1 LKRIPAVVLTNYK
14 KEEKMKLKYI
24 SMLFAGMCLFAL
36 LACSG
41 NQGEARE
48 LFETAQFEELQKNN
62 DHARQLYKDI
72 LKRYPKSEYAKKAE
86 VKLAAL
92 GK

>member
-1 LKRIPAVVLTNYK
+1 
-14 KEEKMKLKYI
+14 
-24 SMLFAGMCLFAL
+24 MCLFTIF
-36 LACSG
+36 ACSS

-48 LFETAQFEELQKNN
+48 LFETAQLEELQKNSV
-62 DHARQLYKDI
+62 HARQLYEDI
-72 LKRYPKSEYAKKAE
+72 IKRYPKSEYAKKAE